1 MRVVAGEFK
10 GRRLIGP
17 KGSDARPTSDK
28 VREAIF
34 SMLGPLNGERVLDL
48 FAGTGALG
56 IEALSRGASSATFV
70 ERDSKALAIVRKNLG
85 EIIDDVDRA
94 TVMRGDSLRALSRL
108 QDDSMD
114 LVFVDPPYADAAEL
128 EPVLAQALPRVLAA
142 DGVVV
147 TECDRRSP
155 IALDATTQEVGQKP
169 LIQRVERKYGDT
181 LIRIYGSQ

>member
-10 GRRLIGP
+10 GRRLLGP

-34 SMLGPLNGERVLDL
+34 SMLGPLDDERVLDL

-70 ERDSKALAIVRKNLG
+70 ESDSKAIAIVRRNLD
-85 EIIDDVDRA
+85 EIVHDSDRA
-94 TVMRGDSLRALSRL
+94 TVVRGDALRSLSRL
-108 QDDSMD
+108 QDASVD
-114 LVFVDPPYADAAEL
+114 LVFIDPPYAEAAGL
-128 EPVLAQALPRVLAA
+128 GPKLARALPRVVSKR
-142 DGVVV
+142 GVVV
-147 TECDRRSP
+147 TESDRRSP
-155 IALDATTQEVGQKP
+155 IALDANAQDVGQNP
-169 LIQRVERKYGDT
+169 LVQRVERKYGDT